1 VRPVWA
7 ISAAAAVFAATIGT
21 RASAPPQSPTQDARP
36 TTQSAAKLAQDEEAF
51 ASLGEQTTEKVC
63 LSCHPWDN
71 ITQTRR
77 TLREWELTIANMVT
91 RGAVGTE
98 SQFAIVKK
106 FLGRYYGIVNVNTAP
121 AEEIATVLGL
131 PAKDAAAIVEY
142 RKANGKF
149 ADVATLVKV
158 SPLVKTKVD
167 EQPEAVMFE

>member
-1 VRPVWA
+1 
-7 ISAAAAVFAATIGT
+7 
-21 RASAPPQSPTQDARP
+21 
-36 TTQSAAKLAQDEEAF
+36 
-51 ASLGEQTTEKVC
+51 
-63 LSCHPWDN
+63 
-71 ITQTRR
+71 
-77 TLREWELTIANMVT
+77 
-91 RGAVGTE
+91 
-98 SQFAIVKK
+98 
-106 FLGRYYGIVNVNTAP
+106 VNVNTAP